1 MAGRAPRGHR
11 RDRPGPFPPHAR
23 FAVVAGRFNERIV
36 KRLLAGAEQALTS
49 AGVPSDAIDVYWVP
63 GSFELPQAAAVLARS
78 GRYAAIV
85 CVGCVIKGETPHFDF
100 VAGQAAAGIQ
110 RVALDT
116 GVPTTFGV
124 ITALTE
130 AQALARA
137 GGDVGNRGQEAAD
150 AAVEMA
156 AFVHAQ
162 ELAMKAGSD
171 PRRRRALTG
180 SQPDRRGGG
189 ARRRPG
195 RAPARSADDRRG
207 GGARRSRPGGT

>member
-1 MAGRAPRGHR
+1 MAGRAPRVHR
-11 RDRPGPFPPHAR
+11 RDRPGSLPPDTR

-36 KRLLAGAEQALTS
+36 ERLLEGAERALTA
-49 AGVPSDAIDVYWVP
+49 AGVPADAIDVHWVP
-63 GSFELPQAAAVLARS
+63 GSFELPQAASVLART
-78 GRYAAIV
+78 GRYAGIV

-116 GVPTTFGV
+116 SVPITFGV

-150 AAVEMA
+150 AALEMA
-156 AFVHAQ
+156 AFMHAHRLEGTRVTSTGRLQ
-162 ELAMKAGSD
+162 AFESGV
-171 PRRRRALTG
+171 RRRRDSVRSA
-180 SQPDRRGGG
+180 PDRRGGG
-189 ARRRPG
+189 AL
-195 RAPARSADDRRG
+195 
-207 GGARRSRPGGT
+207 RSRPGGR